1 MFSKGYCTYSRKNFI
16 PHFRVRNSI
25 EFYHSLRAKMIN
37 IFLRNCLK
45 ISLLCTYHLKLYNIN
60 SFRGVYFLIN
70 HLPRPF
76 FENHLF
82 SSEVM
87 FFLEFY
93 KLKWFLRGNK
103 TFLGKKYEK
112 EEKLC
117 LFISKFFP
125 PRSPKLFPLAPRGG
139 GVLIF

>member
-1 MFSKGYCTYSRKNFI
+1 
-16 PHFRVRNSI
+16 
-25 EFYHSLRAKMIN
+25 MIN

-87 FFLEFY
+87 YVFFLEFY
-93 KLKWFLRGNK
+93 KLKWFLRGNE

-112 EEKLC
+112 EEKPC

-125 PRSPKLFPLAPRGG
+125 PDLQNYSRSPQ
-139 GVLIF
+139 GVEGSWFFKIYTPVFSSKRFKI